1 MRRART
7 SDVRAMKA
15 LIDGYAG
22 KVLLAKPLVTLYE
35 AVQEFWVAEEDGEL
49 LGCGALH
56 VMWEDLA
63 EIRSVAVSPAALG
76 RGVGHRIVAQLIATA
91 KELELARTELKEE
104 AAKAGKGA
112 GMLGG
117 AGVAGLL
124 ALILGSF
131 ALAYLLD
138 NWMPV
143 ELAFLIVTILWA
155 IVGAVLAARGR
166 KELKTANPQ
175 LPETQQ
181 TLKEDA
187 AWARAQKN

>member
-1 MRRART
+1 VDPVPTTTTTTTTATGAHVATGVQDERSLGQIVGDLSNDLT
-7 SDVRAMKA
+7 T
-15 LIDGYAG
+15 
-22 KVLLAKPLVTLYE
+22 LVK
-35 AVQEFWVAEEDGEL
+35 Q
-49 LGCGALH
+49 
-56 VMWEDLA
+56 
-63 EIRSVAVSPAALG
+63 
-76 RGVGHRIVAQLIATA
+76 
-91 KELELARTELKEE
+91 ELELARTELKAE

-166 KELKTANPQ
+166 KELKNANPQ

-187 AWARAQKN
+187 QWAKAQKS

>member
-1 MRRART
+1 MTGVPGVDPVTTT
-7 SDVRAMKA
+7 SAPGSHVAAAQDERSLGEIVGD
-15 LIDGYAG
+15 LSHD
-22 KVLLAKPLVTLYE
+22 LTTLVK
-35 AVQEFWVAEEDGEL
+35 QELD
-49 LGCGALH
+49 
-56 VMWEDLA
+56 
-63 EIRSVAVSPAALG
+63 
-76 RGVGHRIVAQLIATA
+76 
-91 KELELARTELKEE
+91 LARTELKAE

-166 KELKTANPQ
+166 KELKNANPQ

-187 AWARAQKN
+187 QWARAQKS

>member
-1 MRRART
+1 MT
-7 SDVRAMKA
+7 GPSG
-15 LIDGYAG
+15 IDP
-22 KVLLAKPLVTLYE
+22 VLGTAPAEPLPPTT
-35 AVQEFWVAEEDGEL
+35 
-49 LGCGALH
+49 
-56 VMWEDLA
+56 
-63 EIRSVAVSPAALG
+63 PAAGSTAAGGAPGSGDDRSLG
-76 RGVGHRIVAQLIATA
+76 QIVGDLTQDLTTLVKQ
-91 KELELARTELKEE
+91 ELELARTELKEE

-124 ALILGSF
+124 TLILASF
-131 ALAYLLD
+131 ALSYLLD

-143 ELAFLIVTILWA
+143 ELAFLITTLLWA
-155 IVGAVLAARGR
+155 AVAAVLAARGR
-166 KELKTANPQ
+166 TELKKANPQ

>member
-1 MRRART
+1 MSGATEFDPVPGSVDPAGTAVGASYTT
-7 SDVRAMKA
+7 STSADERSLGQIVGDLTNDLTTLVKQELA
-15 LIDGYAG
+15 
-22 KVLLAKPLVTLYE
+22 LAK
-35 AVQEFWVAEEDGEL
+35 
-49 LGCGALH
+49 
-56 VMWEDLA
+56 
-63 EIRSVAVSPAALG
+63 
-76 RGVGHRIVAQLIATA
+76 
-91 KELELARTELKEE
+91 TELKEE
-104 AAKAGKGA
+104 AGKAGKGA

-124 ALILGSF
+124 ALMLGSF

-143 ELAFLIVTILWA
+143 ELAFLIVAILWA

-166 KELKTANPQ
+166 KELKNANPQ

-187 AWARAQKN
+187 QWARAQKS

>member
-1 MRRART
+1 VTGPSGVDPIVGTPVDPVSSGSHAVGDAAPRGSGDDRSLGEIVGDIST
-7 SDVRAMKA
+7 D
-15 LIDGYAG
+15 LTT
-22 KVLLAKPLVTLYE
+22 LVK
-35 AVQEFWVAEEDGEL
+35 
-49 LGCGALH
+49 
-56 VMWEDLA
+56 
-63 EIRSVAVSPAALG
+63 
-76 RGVGHRIVAQLIATA
+76 
-91 KELELARTELKEE
+91 KELELAKTELKEE

-124 ALILGSF
+124 ALILASF

-143 ELAFLIVTILWA
+143 ELAFLIVTLLWA
-155 IVGAVLAARGR
+155 IVGAVLAASGR
-166 KELKTANPQ
+166 KELKNANPQ

-187 AWARAQKN
+187 QWVKAQKS

>member
-1 MRRART
+1 VTGAPGVDPVPTT
-7 SDVRAMKA
+7 SPS
-15 LIDGYAG
+15 GS
-22 KVLLAKPLVTLYE
+22 
-35 AVQEFWVAEEDGEL
+35 
-49 LGCGALH
+49 H
-56 VMWEDLA
+56 
-63 EIRSVAVSPAALG
+63 
-76 RGVGHRIVAQLIATA
+76 VAQSGDNRSLGEVVGDLSNDLTTLV
-91 KELELARTELKEE
+91 KQELELARTELKEE

-143 ELAFLIVTILWA
+143 ELGFLIVTLIWA

-166 KELKTANPQ
+166 KELKNANPQ

-187 AWARAQKN
+187 AWVRAQKN

>member
-1 MRRART
+1 MT
-7 SDVRAMKA
+7 GPSGVD
-15 LIDGYAG
+15 
-22 KVLLAKPLVTLYE
+22 PLVSTPPAQPVPAGAHLSGASTGTADDRSLGQIVGDLSNDLTTL
-35 AVQEFWVAEEDGEL
+35 VKQ
-49 LGCGALH
+49 
-56 VMWEDLA
+56 
-63 EIRSVAVSPAALG
+63 
-76 RGVGHRIVAQLIATA
+76 
-91 KELELARTELKEE
+91 ELELARTELKEE

-166 KELKTANPQ
+166 KELKNANPQ

-187 AWARAQKN
+187 QWARAQKS

>member
-1 MRRART
+1 VTGPSGLDPMVGAPP
-7 SDVRAMKA
+7 AE
-15 LIDGYAG
+15 
-22 KVLLAKPLVTLYE
+22 PLSSGAHAVPPGTGDSRSLGEIVGDLTTDLTTL
-35 AVQEFWVAEEDGEL
+35 VKQ
-49 LGCGALH
+49 
-56 VMWEDLA
+56 
-63 EIRSVAVSPAALG
+63 
-76 RGVGHRIVAQLIATA
+76 
-91 KELELARTELKEE
+91 ELELARTELKEE
-104 AAKAGKGA
+104 ATKAGKGA

-117 AGVAGLL
+117 AGIAGLL

-143 ELAFLIVTILWA
+143 ELAFLIVTLLWA

-166 KELKTANPQ
+166 KELKNTNPQ

>member
-1 MRRART
+1 MSGSTEFDPAPGGVEHTTT
-7 SDVRAMKA
+7 S
-15 LIDGYAG
+15 YATTSTTG
-22 KVLLAKPLVTLYE
+22 DDRSLGQIVGDLTNDLTTLVKQELALAK
-35 AVQEFWVAEEDGEL
+35 
-49 LGCGALH
+49 
-56 VMWEDLA
+56 
-63 EIRSVAVSPAALG
+63 
-76 RGVGHRIVAQLIATA
+76 
-91 KELELARTELKEE
+91 TELKEE
-104 AAKAGKGA
+104 AGKAGKGA

-124 ALILGSF
+124 AAILGSF

-143 ELAFLIVTILWA
+143 ELAFLIVTLLWA
-155 IVGAVLAARGR
+155 VVAAVLAAKGK
-166 KELKTANPQ
+166 KELKKANPQ

>member
-1 MRRART
+1 VTGAPGVDPVPTTTTTTTAT
-7 SDVRAMKA
+7 SAVGSHVPGVDDQRSLGQIVGD
-15 LIDGYAG
+15 LSND
-22 KVLLAKPLVTLYE
+22 LTTLVK
-35 AVQEFWVAEEDGEL
+35 Q
-49 LGCGALH
+49 
-56 VMWEDLA
+56 
-63 EIRSVAVSPAALG
+63 
-76 RGVGHRIVAQLIATA
+76 
-91 KELELARTELKEE
+91 ELELARTELKEE

-124 ALILGSF
+124 ALMLGSF

-143 ELAFLIVTILWA
+143 ELAFLITTVLWA

-166 KELKTANPQ
+166 TELKKTNPQ